1 MNDNEVI
8 NGCQKYIGQ
17 LNGLI
22 TSNQYN
28 DLLSMCLSDLKA
40 TGDIIWV
47 TKLIE
52 FKFIGI

>member
-8 NGCQKYIGQ
+8 NECHKYIGQ

-22 TSNQYN
+22 TLDQYN
-28 DLLSMCLSDLKA
+28 DLFSMCLSDLKA

-47 TKLIE
+47 KE
-52 FKFIGI
+52 